1 MSPSKESNGST
12 KGIESLAILP
22 QLNSY
27 GDVQKQGLLLM
38 NGTKKNFRIPFV
50 NEIDNAPPSPKRS
63 PRKSISEE
71 AQYDEKKY
79 ESKGFSTRDPV
90 FDFLKFKNYPVQDV
104 YTTKE
109 VVIEFEKEASELKET
124 SPSGLTVIT
133 KDPTVCDSAR
143 TPRSPR
149 SPKTP
154 RSPTGSSSPKSPSA
168 FTPRSPSTP
177 RDSSNSPRALP
188 SREKVHSSGLIVGD
202 DFIKNVWAIQ
212 HH

>member
-22 QLNSY
+22 QLNSN
-27 GDVQKQGLLLM
+27 GDVQKQGLLLI

-79 ESKGFSTRDPV
+79 ESKGFPTRDPV
-90 FDFLKFKNYPVQDV
+90 FDFLKFKNYPVQDQ

-109 VVIEFEKEASELKET
+109 VVIEFEKEASEIKET

-133 KDPTVCDSAR
+133 KDPTICDNAR
-143 TPRSPR
+143 ASRSPR
-149 SPKTP
+149 TP
-154 RSPTGSSSPKSPSA
+154 ISPTGSTSPKSPSA
-168 FTPRSPSTP
+168 FSPRSPSTP
-177 RDSSNSPRALP
+177 RDSSNSPRALT
-188 SREKVHSSGLIVGD
+188 SREKAHSSGLIVGD
-202 DFIKNVWAIQ
+202 DFIKNVLAIQ
-212 HH
+212 